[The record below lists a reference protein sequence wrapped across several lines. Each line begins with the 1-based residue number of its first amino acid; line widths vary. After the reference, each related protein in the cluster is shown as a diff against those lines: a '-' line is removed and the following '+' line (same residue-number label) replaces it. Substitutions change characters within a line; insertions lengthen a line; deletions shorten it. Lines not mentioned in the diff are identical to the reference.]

1 MSLTRG
7 LRELIE
13 AIPERIEVSGERP
26 TWEVTGGSFESVVAY
41 AEQAFGEPAVLSRR
55 DRSRWWPRITL
66 IVTIDPQLAAQA
78 PPLESLAHPEPEQQ
92 PEPEPETEPEPAPP
106 IAVTEP
112 EPVPPADVEPS
123 ESSVTTL
130 EAMFAYQ
137 EAARIPTQRRSSRH
151 RQR

>member
-41 AEQAFGEPAVLSRR
+41 AEQAFGEPVVLSRR
-55 DRSRWWPRITL
+55 DRSRWWPRVTL
-66 IVTIDPQLAAQA
+66 TVTTDPHLAAQA

-92 PEPEPETEPEPAPP
+92 PETEPETEPEPEPAPP
-106 IAVTEP
+106 VAVSEP
-112 EPVPPADVEPS
+112 EPVGVRPS

-151 RQR
+151 PQR

>member
-41 AEQAFGEPAVLSRR
+41 VEQAFGEPAVLSRR
-55 DRSRWWPRITL
+55 DRSRWWPRVTL
-66 IVTIDPQLAAQA
+66 TVTTDPQLAAQA

-92 PEPEPETEPEPAPP
+92 PETEPVTEPQPAPP
-106 IAVTEP
+106 IAVSEP
-112 EPVPPADVEPS
+112 EPAGVEPS

-151 RQR
+151 RRP

>member
-41 AEQAFGEPAVLSRR
+41 AEQAFGEPTVLSRR
-55 DRSRWWPRITL
+55 DRSRWWPRVTL
-66 IVTIDPQLAAQA
+66 TVTTDPQLAAQA
-78 PPLESLAHPEPEQQ
+78 PPLESLAHPEPE
-92 PEPEPETEPEPAPP
+92 PEPQLETEPEPGPP
-106 IAVTEP
+106 AAVVDP
-112 EPVPPADVEPS
+112 EPLPPAHVEEPS

-137 EAARIPTQRRSSRH
+137 EATRIPTQRRGSRH
-151 RQR
+151 PQR